1 MRFRLLPQRSIRAKL
16 MLLATASGCVALLL
30 ACLGFMSN
38 DIRLMREAN
47 IRQLEAQ
54 AELLGGKSAAAI
66 ATQDQGAAN
75 QLLASLKSHPTI
87 DSAILFDSQGQRL
100 AEIHN
105 GDTAP
110 NLPSNSKLR
119 TINYDDVG
127 RLELVHPIME
137 EGVQIGMV
145 YLRSNM
151 NDLRA
156 QMENHRHIAIW
167 VALCSLAASIVLS
180 FFLQQM
186 ISRPILK
193 LANTANQITRLGDY
207 SLRVNSPCNDE
218 LGQLYEAF
226 NKMLDRVQVSDL
238 ALKRAHEELEER
250 VEQRTSELVN
260 EIRERERIQKDLIY
274 TKDAAEAA
282 NRAKSEFL
290 ANMSH
295 EIRTPLNAILG
306 FADLLRQGTD
316 LNLAEQRDYLDTIH
330 KGGQHLLSLISD
342 ILDLSKIEAG
352 QLNLESMR
360 CSPHQMIAETVSVLR
375 VRASEK
381 GLKLDYNW
389 LGQIPESIETDPAR
403 FRQMLLNV
411 VGNAIKFTDN
421 GGVQIV
427 AQVIGQLEDPRLLLE
442 VVDTGIGIRSDKLK
456 DIFDPFCQ
464 ADSSVTRRFGGTGL
478 GLAICQKLAQ
488 SLGGGIAV
496 QSRPGEGSIFSISVA
511 AGSLVGI
518 PLLEG
523 PMGDFPRPSDETN
536 SRKRI
541 TLPGRRILVA
551 DDGDTNRKL
560 IQIVLR
566 RAGATVLCAENGQEA
581 LDVALREPLDAI
593 LMDMQMPLMDGYTAT
608 FRIREAG
615 LDTPVIALTA
625 HAMKGDEERCRES
638 GCTGYLSKPVNAER
652 LLAALA
658 EEIGGDEVL
667 ESSGEEKQSREAGA
681 LISTLPLDDAEF
693 RDIVDEFV
701 ARFQGRLAA
710 MHAALEKEDTIEL
723 KSHAHWLKGAGGTA
737 GFQPLTDT
745 AFELELALAA
755 GDALGCTRALKELD
769 SLERHILS
777 GLRCV

>member
-1 MRFRLLPQRSIRAKL
+1 
-16 MLLATASGCVALLL
+16 
-30 ACLGFMSN
+30 
-38 DIRLMREAN
+38 
-47 IRQLEAQ
+47 
-54 AELLGGKSAAAI
+54 
-66 ATQDQGAAN
+66 
-75 QLLASLKSHPTI
+75 
-87 DSAILFDSQGQRL
+87 
-100 AEIHN
+100 
-105 GDTAP
+105 
-110 NLPSNSKLR
+110 
-119 TINYDDVG
+119 
-127 RLELVHPIME
+127 
-137 EGVQIGMV
+137 
-145 YLRSNM
+145 
-151 NDLRA
+151 
-156 QMENHRHIAIW
+156 
-167 VALCSLAASIVLS
+167 
-180 FFLQQM
+180 M

-218 LGQLYEAF
+218 LGQLYDAF

-260 EIRERERIQKDLIY
+260 EIRERERVQKDLIY
-274 TKDAAEAA
+274 TKEAAEEA

-316 LNLAEQRDYLDTIH
+316 LIAAEQRDYLDTIH

-375 VRASEK
+375 VRAREK

-403 FRQMLLNV
+403 FRQLLLNV

-427 AQVIGQLEDPRLLLE
+427 AQIIGPLEDPRLLLE
-442 VVDTGIGIRSDKLK
+442 VVDTGIGIRTDKLK

-496 QSRPGEGSIFSISVA
+496 QSRPDEGSIFSISVA
-511 AGSLVGI
+511 AGSLIGI
-518 PLLEG
+518 PLLDG
-523 PMGDFPRPSDETN
+523 PMGDVPRPCDEN
-536 SRKRI
+536 PSRKRI

-566 RAGATVLCAENGQEA
+566 RAGATVLCAEDGQEA

-608 FRIREAG
+608 SRIRDAG
-615 LDTPVIALTA
+615 LVIPVIALTA

-658 EEIGGDEVL
+658 EEIGGDEIE
-667 ESSGEEKQSREAGA
+667 ESSGEEKHRREAGA

-701 ARFQGRLAA
+701 CGSKAA
-710 MHAALEKEDTIEL
+710 
-723 KSHAHWLKGAGGTA
+723 
-737 GFQPLTDT
+737 
-745 AFELELALAA
+745 
-755 GDALGCTRALKELD
+755 
-769 SLERHILS
+769 
-777 GLRCV
+777 